1 MSRFI
6 GKKLEKIIFGSVGG
20 NKSIQA
26 AQHSSPTDADIIK
39 QMMLGCGIIYRATL
53 TAGTVGGIL
62 EEASGCHP
70 HGTTFVAS
78 AHGTTGAYV
87 FTLTGFPLG
96 YDVTAANYQLRV
108 IPGVTNGTQSNV
120 INPSAVSY
128 NSTTRIMTLSFNV
141 VDSSDN
147 SPVDLELTGE
157 TVFVEVVKIG

>member
-39 QMMLGCGIIYRATL
+39 QMMLGCGIVYRATL
-53 TAGTVGGIL
+53 TAGGDGGIL

-70 HGTTFVAS
+70 HGTTFTAS
-78 AHGTTGAYV
+78 AHGATGDYV
-87 FTLTGFPLG
+87 FTLSGFPLG

-108 IPGVTNGTQSNV
+108 LPGVTNGTQSNI
-120 INPSAVSY
+120 INPGVVSY
-128 NSTTRIMTLSFNV
+128 NSTTRIMTLTFNV

-147 SPVDLELTGE
+147 TAVDLELTGE
-157 TVFVEVVKIG
+157 SVFVEVVKIG